1 MIRIVEFHVGL
12 SQGTP
17 IPEDHHGVSILGLRV
32 GLNKGKALTP
42 QAIFVPIEIAS
53 LGTNSICKTHPNPLF
68 IAWMC
73 AKLHFFMVKPR
84 STWYAAW
91 IQRTGSTFYRKTF
104 KQICGKNH
112 GFRSSQGPLNQS
124 FNADF
129 VGHGRCNF
137 EAGATLEVIDDAGS
151 SPLLLDGDQGFKE
164 ILLMLSIC

>member
-1 MIRIVEFHVGL
+1 MYIYIYTHIHVQYICETWQDDLNMIRIVEFHVGL

-84 STWYAAW
+84 STWYAA
-91 IQRTGSTFYRKTF
+91 
-104 KQICGKNH
+104 
-112 GFRSSQGPLNQS
+112 
-124 FNADF
+124 
-129 VGHGRCNF
+129 
-137 EAGATLEVIDDAGS
+137 
-151 SPLLLDGDQGFKE
+151 
-164 ILLMLSIC
+164 